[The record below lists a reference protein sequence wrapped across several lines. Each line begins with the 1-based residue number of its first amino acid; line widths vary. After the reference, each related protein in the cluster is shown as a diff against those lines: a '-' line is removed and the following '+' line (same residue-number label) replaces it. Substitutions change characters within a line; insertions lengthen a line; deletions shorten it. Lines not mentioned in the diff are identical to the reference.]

1 MLTAAE
7 FKQLLANTGRL
18 LVWVQAKPA
27 HASASVQGI
36 VQSTAKAQE
45 SIVNA
50 FGVNGTSVQIAADA
64 LPIPPEKFD
73 SFIDGNGTRYVIDT
87 VVKHEA
93 RGTGAAVSFTCYA
106 KGK

>member
-7 FKQLLANTGRL
+7 FAQLLKHTGKP
-18 LVWVQAKPA
+18 VTWVQAKPA
-27 HASASVQGI
+27 HASATVQAV

-50 FGVNGTSVQIAADA
+50 FGVNGVSIQVAADA
-64 LPIPPEKFD
+64 LPMPPEKFD
-73 SFIDGNGTRYVIDT
+73 SFVDPLGARHVVDT

-93 RGTGAAVSFTCYA
+93 RETGAAVHYTCYC